1 MQFKSLVLATLLI
14 GLAFAAEPQEVLAAE
29 PQDVLA
35 AEPQVVLAT
44 EPEAAPAAIPQ
55 AASTADGQV
64 AADGIIGSIIW
75 PVGFT
80 DQCNAL
86 YKISQDLDKQLA
98 LAKAKNKWSCTADQN
113 MLFKPTIIAALLI
126 GLSLAAPH
134 PDLAAES
141 QDAVVVVAEPQ
152 DAVVVVAEPQA
163 IIATEPQASTD
174 LGPQAFDPSDLSII
188 GDVAWPAAFYRQCNT
203 LAAITASFDKQL
215 DRAYAKGYS
224 CTPAQAAAIAKTSTC
239 PPFNILLT

>member
-14 GLAFAAEPQEVLAAE
+14 GLAFAAEPQEVRAAE

-98 LAKAKNKWSCTADQN
+98 LAKAKNKWSCTADQSAVISIPAKCSP
-113 MLFKPTIIAALLI
+113 LTLI
-126 GLSLAAPH
+126 LS
-134 PDLAAES
+134 
-141 QDAVVVVAEPQ
+141 
-152 DAVVVVAEPQA
+152 
-163 IIATEPQASTD
+163 
-174 LGPQAFDPSDLSII
+174 
-188 GDVAWPAAFYRQCNT
+188 VAWPTAFLQQDKLGKR
-203 LAAITASFDKQL
+203 ITAQTDCLSD
-215 DRAYAKGYS
+215 YTAKY
-224 CTPAQAAAIAKTSTC
+224 C
-239 PPFNILLT
+239 